1 MKKPT
6 ATQEIIGPASLLT
19 VGALYGLSAVIAKYL
34 SGYIDPYQV
43 VEYRFGIAFIGA
55 LLFLVLLK
63 QKFYFKHTDKKV
75 LIAFAITFPAS
86 AILFTLSIFHASVA
100 LAVFS
105 FYTANLVAQ
114 FVLGRLF
121 FGEKI
126 DRMKKLAFLF
136 TILALI
142 AFTNPFNDFSVTL
155 GLVYGLTSGVIQG
168 VASSFQKLLSNSTN
182 KSSLLIVQAFAGFAM
197 ALIIL
202 LATGRS
208 VFPHLDSFEWLVTI
222 AFGLS
227 MLAIMYLFLVGYKY
241 TNLNVGSILVS
252 SELLFAPLF
261 AFLLL
266 SEHLSTNI
274 FIGGIFTVIAAILAN
289 VPPSRLSIRK
299 VPKPTPA

>member
-1 MKKPT
+1 MKKLT
-6 ATQEIIGPASLLT
+6 LAQEIIGPASLLA
-19 VGALYGLSAVIAKYL
+19 VGMLYGLSAVIAKYL
-34 SGYIDPYQV
+34 SGFIDPYQV
-43 VEYRFGIAFIGA
+43 VEYRFGIALIGA
-55 LLFLVLLK
+55 LLLLFFLK
-63 QKFYFKHTDKKV
+63 QKFEFKQIDKKILV
-75 LIAFAITFPAS
+75 AFAVTFPAS

-114 FVLGRLF
+114 FILGRSF
-121 FGEKI
+121 FGESI
-126 DRMKKLAFLF
+126 DWPKKLAFMF
-136 TILALI
+136 TVLALI
-142 AFTNPFNDFSVTL
+142 AFTDPFNDFSVTL
-155 GLVYGLTSGVIQG
+155 GLVFGLVSGVIQG

-182 KSSLLIVQAFAGFAM
+182 KSSLLIVQAFTGFGM

-208 VFPHLDSFEWLVTI
+208 VLPHLSGVAWLVTI

-252 SELLFAPLF
+252 SELLFGPLF

-266 SEHLSTNI
+266 SEHLSTSI
-274 FIGGIFTVIAAILAN
+274 FIGGVFTVIAAILAN
-289 VPPSRLSIRK
+289 LPSGRRIFGKSPQP
-299 VPKPTPA
+299 VA